1 MISVYQNQYCKS
13 TGNDKDF
20 TLDQSDQGRRVLSSG
35 SHVYVQDS
43 QIRAWLL
50 SGLQETRW

>member
-13 TGNDKDF
+13 TGNDKEF

-43 QIRAWLL
+43 QIRAWVL